1 MKDWRK
7 TLVRPSTPILEAMQI
22 IDTSA
27 LRIALVTDEAS
38 RLVGVV
44 TDGDIRRGILGGVG
58 LEKPVEIIMNR
69 DFTVANLKM
78 KKEAI
83 IALMKKN
90 DLLQIP
96 VVDEN
101 DHVAGMNILMDMID
115 LQEPDNWIVLMAGGL
130 GHRLRP
136 LTNDCPKP
144 LLKLGNKPILEI
156 ILENLVGY
164 GFKKYFISVN
174 YKAEMIKGHFRDGT
188 QWGADIVYLHEEK
201 AMGTA
206 GALGLLPDRPT
217 EPIIVMN
224 ADLLTKV
231 NLRQLLDFHRAGK
244 AVATMCVRDYHFQ
257 VPFGVVN
264 IERHRLTGIDEKPIH
279 RFFVNAGIYVLS
291 PAALDYVPKDS
302 CYDMTKLFED
312 IVADGRETAVFPLR
326 EYWLDIGR
334 MDDYERANFE
344 YGENFTNNKEVE

>member
-1 MKDWRK
+1 MKDWKK
-7 TLVRPSTPILEAMQI
+7 TLINPATPIIEAMRI

-27 LRIALVTDEAS
+27 LRIALVTDETS

-44 TDGDIRRGILGGVG
+44 TDGDIRRGILNGVS
-58 LEKPVEIIMNR
+58 LEKPVRMIMYR
-69 DFTVANLKM
+69 DFTAATLKM
-78 KKEAI
+78 QKEAI

-101 DHVAGMNILMDMID
+101 GYVVGLNILVDMIN
-115 LQEPDNWIVLMAGGL
+115 LPQPDNWIVLMAGGL

-156 ILENLVGY
+156 ILENLIEY

-174 YKAEMIKGHFRDGT
+174 YKAEMIESHFRDGK
-188 QWGADIVYLHEEK
+188 QWGVEVIYLREKK

-231 NLRQLLDFHRAGK
+231 NLRQLLDFHRTGK

-264 IERHRLTGIDEKPIH
+264 IDQHRLTGIDEKPIH

-291 PAALDYVPKDS
+291 PAALDYVPRDS
-302 CYDMTKLFED
+302 SYDMTKLFED
-312 IVADGRETAVFPLR
+312 IVADGSETSVFPLR
-326 EYWLDIGR
+326 EYWLDIGQ
-334 MDDYERANFE
+334 MDDYERANYE
-344 YGENFTNNKEVE
+344 YCEKFTNNKEA